1 MPQTKTPTRFFGV
14 WVTVLIM
21 GLVSTGFSFLL
32 TVRDYA
38 ALPEADGFVPVIGVP
53 VGVFTLAFGV
63 VALVAAAA
71 FLARGRAA
79 SALANRAGSASRS
92 SSSSPAERMLGWF
105 LLVAGAIGWY
115 AAFALA
121 ADKVQLLVEPASDLA
136 CNVSLLVQCGANLE
150 SWQGSIFGFPNPLIG
165 IAGWAAVFTVG
176 CLVLAGIRLPRWFWI
191 GLSVGVTG
199 AFVFVAWLIGQ
210 SIFVLGTLCPWCM
223 VTWAVTIPLFW
234 AVTLHGASKGTFGAT
249 TRRTIGPAFG
259 WVPLITVGSYLLVA
273 VIAQLRLDVLS
284 YL

>member
-1 MPQTKTPTRFFGV
+1 MPLTTTPAKFFGV
-14 WVTVLIM
+14 WLTLLIV
-21 GLVSTGFSFLL
+21 GLVGAGFGFVM

-38 ALPEADGFVPVIGVP
+38 ALPEADGIVLVLGVP
-53 VGVFTLAFGV
+53 VGVFTLTLGV
-63 VALVAAAA
+63 VTLVVAAA
-71 FLARGRAA
+71 FLARGRAVPAANPAGLA
-79 SALANRAGSASRS
+79 SPA

-105 LLVAGAIGWY
+105 LPFAGAVGWY

-121 ADKVQLLVEPASDLA
+121 ADKVQLLVDPASELA

-150 SWQGSIFGFPNPLIG
+150 SWQGSVFGFPNPLIG
-165 IAGWAAVFTVG
+165 IVGWAAVFTVG
-176 CLVLAGIRLPRWFWI
+176 CLVLTGIRLPRWFWI
-191 GLSVGVTG
+191 AFTVGVAG
-199 AFVFVAWLIGQ
+199 ALVFVAWLIGQ

-234 AVTLHGASKGTFGAT
+234 TVMLHGARDGTFGAT
-249 TRRTIGPAFG
+249 ARRTVGPASG
-259 WVPLITVGSYLLVA
+259 WVPLITVSSYLLVA